1 MDVPS
6 APFASFAGI
15 DVAKNSA
22 ELYLLPG
29 GERRSIAGDDESRA
43 ALVEFLRQQPQCL
56 VVLEAT
62 GGYERPLVAALLE
75 AGLAVAVINPRQARD
90 FARAL
95 GRLAKTDRVDAQ
107 SLALFAQ
114 KVQPRACEQMPEKQA
129 ELDALVTRRRQLIQL
144 RTMELNRQQTAV
156 HKATLRSHQAVLQL
170 LNKQIEHLDQQIA
183 KLIESDDDW
192 RAKAQLLQ
200 SVPGIGPVA
209 SNTLL
214 AELPE
219 LGKLNRQ
226 QIASL
231 VGLAPW
237 PRDSGTLQ
245 GKRSLWG
252 GRASVRNVL
261 YMAALTA
268 ARFNPVIQ
276 RFHQRLRQAG
286 KAPKVALSACM
297 RKLLVIL
304 NAMLKTRL
312 PWNPA
317 SNA

>member
-1 MDVPS
+1 MDVPP
-6 APFASFAGI
+6 APFVSFAGI

-29 GERRSIAGDDESRA
+29 GERRSIASDDESRA

-62 GGYERPLVAALLE
+62 GGYERPLVAALVE

-114 KVQPRACEQMPEKQA
+114 KVQPRPGGHIPEKQA
-129 ELDALVTRRRQLIQL
+129 ELDALVTCRRQLIQL
-144 RTMELNRQQTAV
+144 RTMETNRQQTAV
-156 HKATLRSHQAVLQL
+156 HKATIRSHLAVLQT
-170 LNKQIEHLDQQIA
+170 LNKQIDHLDQQIA

-209 SNTLL
+209 STTLL

-237 PRDSGTLQ
+237 PRDSGKSQ
-245 GKRSLWG
+245 GYRSLWG

-304 NAMLKTRL
+304 NAMLKSRL

-317 SNA
+317 SIA

>member
-1 MDVPS
+1 MDVS
-6 APFASFAGI
+6 FASFAGI

-29 GERRSIAGDDESRA
+29 GERRSGGGDDESRA

-62 GGYERPLVAALLE
+62 GGYERPLVAALVE

-90 FARAL
+90 FAKAF

-114 KVQPRACEQMPEKQA
+114 KVQPRPCGQVPEKQG
-129 ELDALVTRRRQLIQL
+129 ELDALVTCRRQLIQL
-144 RTMELNRQQTAV
+144 RTMELNRQETAV
-156 HKATLRSHQAVLQL
+156 HKATIRSHLAVLQT
-170 LNKQIEHLDQQIA
+170 LNKQIERLDQQIA

-192 RAKAQLLQ
+192 RAKAQLLE
-200 SVPGIGPVA
+200 SVPGIGTV
-209 SNTLL
+209 SSTTLL

-226 QIASL
+226 EIASL

-237 PRDSGTLQ
+237 PRDSGSSQ
-245 GKRSLWG
+245 GYRSIWG

-268 ARFNPVIQ
+268 ARCNPVIK

-304 NAMLKTRL
+304 NAMLKSGL
-312 PWNPA
+312 SWNPA
-317 SNA
+317 PSA

>member
-1 MDVPS
+1 MDVS
-6 APFASFAGI
+6 SSSFASFAGI

-22 ELYLLPG
+22 ELYLLPS
-29 GERRSIAGDDESRA
+29 GERRSLASDDESRA

-62 GGYERPLVAALLE
+62 GGYERPLVAALLD

-114 KVQPRACEQMPEKQA
+114 KVQPRACEQTPEKQA
-129 ELDALVTRRRQLIQL
+129 ELDALVTRRRQLVQL

-170 LNKQIEHLDQQIA
+170 LNKQIEHLDLQIA

-304 NAMLKTRL
+304 NAMLKTNL
-312 PWNPA
+312 PWNPNSVA
-317 SNA
+317 